1 MVKCTQR
8 IFKLNGVDGKL
19 SAPQFDESR
28 QDFIDPGVEEEQFY
42 AT

>member
-8 IFKLNGVDGKL
+8 IFKLNDVAGKL

-28 QDFIDPGVEEEQFY
+28 QDFIDPGVDEEQFY

>member
-1 MVKCTQR
+1 MVICTLY
-8 IFKLNGVDGKL
+8 IIKLNNVAVKL

-28 QDFIDPGVEEEQFY
+28 QDFIDPGVDEGQFY